1 MTEYKKNDKG
11 IWLPDNTNRQQGDQ
25 NEAPNI
31 TKNLSKFIN
40 YIPKITALFTVIGI
54 FIGNLNIYNYL
65 KHINFDF
72 LFSDIIGNSSSAI
85 AILLMHLLFLFLLT
99 FGFFSPFLINIFAKV
114 VSFDKNLE
122 INYKKLYGV
131 CLLNSIFYI
140 IITAFYLKLNFQFEY
155 YAFMMFL
162 LSFIFRF
169 DRFNFITPKDK
180 SLFIAIFVA
189 NITVFPSFIYFS
201 FVYFSILPTVEDNF
215 ITWAF
220 FLVGTLLFLFNF
232 LVSYISKTNT
242 KYSEILVISSLI
254 FIVIYNFFLSSFQDY
269 SISLHKPKFIEKPQN
284 SSWYIIHNGNTNSD
298 KINGFSKTEIQN
310 LKLEFKPLDKDV
322 KDIENPNA
330 LYGYMAWNLGN
341 TKVFCPVSVDFFD
354 DKGNNKEK
362 SAKCLVI
369 DGKYLQPVSEHYL
382 AK

>member
-11 IWLPDNTNRQQGDQ
+11 IWLPTNLNKRQS
-25 NEAPNI
+25 NPSKIPNI
-31 TKNLSKFIN
+31 TKTISNFTSH
-40 YIPKITALFTVIGI
+40 IPKITALFTVIGI
-54 FIGNLNIYNYL
+54 IIGNLNIYNYL

-85 AILLMHLLFLFLLT
+85 AILLIHLLFLFLLT

-122 INYKKLYGV
+122 INYEKLYGV

-140 IITAFYLKLNFQFEY
+140 IITVFYLKLNFQFEY
-155 YAFMMFL
+155 YAFMIFL
-162 LSFIFRF
+162 SSFIFRF

-215 ITWAF
+215 ITWTF

-269 SISLHKPKFIEKPQN
+269 SISLHKPKFIEKPKN
-284 SSWYIIHNGNTNSD
+284 SSWYIIHNGNTNSE
-298 KINGFSKTEIQN
+298 KINGLSKTEIQN

-322 KDIENPNA
+322 KDIESPNA